1 MALAT
6 TFCVLGAGGAQRLHP
21 EEALQNPALR
31 HAEQRAIALSLVAM
45 STIFVY
51 LLMVSLQ

>member
-1 MALAT
+1 M
-6 TFCVLGAGGAQRLHP
+6 FCVLSAGGAQRLHP
-21 EEALQNPALR
+21 EEALHNPALR

-45 STIFVY
+45 STTFVY

>member
-1 MALAT
+1 MK
-6 TFCVLGAGGAQRLHP
+6 FRVLSAGGAQRLHP
-21 EEALQNPALR
+21 EEALRNPALR

-45 STIFVY
+45 STTFVY